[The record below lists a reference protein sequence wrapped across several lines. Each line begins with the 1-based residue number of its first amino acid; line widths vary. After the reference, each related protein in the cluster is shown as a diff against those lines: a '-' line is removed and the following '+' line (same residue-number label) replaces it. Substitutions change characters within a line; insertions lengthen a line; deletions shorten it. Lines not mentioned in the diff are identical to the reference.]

1 MAVKTEA
8 TIGNPTVICVYFVVL
23 NYKQSMRLQVIS
35 HKHVIS
41 NCPGM
46 VRVFVPNDASDQII
60 TFIYVMLFML

>member
-1 MAVKTEA
+1 
-8 TIGNPTVICVYFVVL
+8 
-23 NYKQSMRLQVIS
+23 MRLQVIS
-35 HKHVIS
+35 HNHVIS